1 VVKKNRAIFLFILIM
16 FSVSV
21 RAEIVDRIVAVVNNE
36 FVTESNL
43 KTLRRKAEAS
53 GAIDE
58 LLLLGKS
65 VQDLKNNRKDQID
78 YLVNERLLDS
88 EVKRLN
94 LSVTIERVEQE
105 IRDKAKSRGVSRA
118 ELLNFVKSQ
127 GMTVSDYQD
136 FVKSQIE
143 RQSLIQ
149 SEITSKIRVTDE
161 DILAEYSR
169 AYPQSSAAIYEYTLA
184 HILFNPKKG
193 GPDAALERAENVY
206 KKLRS
211 GESFEVLAEQNSE
224 DPNFTSGGLL
234 GSFKAGEFGKELE
247 GAVSSLKPGEYSTI
261 VKTKSGFHIIKLLGK
276 KIVTDPRFEKEKE
289 KISSRLLE
297 KAFQKQ
303 FKLWVE
309 AKRDESF
316 IKINH
321 P

>member
-1 VVKKNRAIFLFILIM
+1 MKLVGPLFLLCIVIFLNTAG
-16 FSVSV
+16 
-21 RAEIVDRIVAVVNNE
+21 AEVVDRIVAVVNNE
-36 FVTESNL
+36 FVTESSL
-43 KTLRRKAEAS
+43 KALRKKAESS

-65 VQDLKNNRKDQID
+65 LQDLKNSRKDQID
-78 YLVNERLLDS
+78 YLINERLLDS

-94 LSVTIERVEQE
+94 LTVTVERVEQE

-127 GMTVSDYQD
+127 GMTVSEYQD

-193 GPDAALERAENVY
+193 GPDAALERAENVL

-247 GAVSSLKPGEYSTI
+247 QAVSTLKPGEISSI
-261 VKTKSGFHIIKLLGK
+261 VKTKSGFHIIKLLSK
-276 KIVTDPRFEKEKE
+276 KVVTDPRFEKEKE

-303 FKLWVE
+303 FKLWIE
-309 AKRDESF
+309 AKREESF
-316 IKINH
+316 VKINH